1 MYIIEQY
8 KDCNRFNE
16 QYMEI
21 YQFLLKVADAGYNEH
36 FHWGRFEW
44 MMIHTLLDEDKL
56 TSIAVFRDKT
66 GEMVGLV
73 TYDTSYNDRAYLLHS
88 ISDKELLRD
97 MVNFVVENEDTT
109 PVVKANSNDIQLC
122 EVLKEQGFVRK
133 NKEES
138 VLQIDLNKDLHYQI
152 PKDYCISSS
161 NFEVDNWKYQ
171 LVIHKGFNN
180 DGIPK
185 MWESKFF
192 ESTPNYNKILKVFAV
207 NEEEYCAHCGVWY
220 TQGNTAYI
228 EPVVTIPNCRKLGL
242 AKAVVYEAL
251 ARAKTLGAKRAI
263 VLSGQEFYFKIGF
276 NISSDFYAWIKE
288 R

>member
-8 KDCNRFNE
+8 KDCKRFNG

-21 YQFLLKVADAGYNEH
+21 YQFLLKVADVGYNEH

-88 ISDKELLRD
+88 ISDKELLRN
-97 MVNFVVENEDTT
+97 MVNFVVNNEDTT

-161 NFEVDNWKYQ
+161 NFEIDNWKYQ

-192 ESTPNYNKILKVFAV
+192 ESTSNYNKILKVFAV

-251 ARAKTLGAKRAI
+251 ARAKILGAKRAI

-288 R
+288 

>member
-8 KDCNRFNE
+8 KDCKRFNE

-97 MVNFVVENEDTT
+97 MVNFVVDNEDTT

-138 VLQIDLNKDLHYQI
+138 VLQIDLNKDLQYQI
-152 PKDYCISSS
+152 PRDYCISSS
-161 NFEVDNWKYQ
+161 NFEMDNWKYQ

-288 R
+288 